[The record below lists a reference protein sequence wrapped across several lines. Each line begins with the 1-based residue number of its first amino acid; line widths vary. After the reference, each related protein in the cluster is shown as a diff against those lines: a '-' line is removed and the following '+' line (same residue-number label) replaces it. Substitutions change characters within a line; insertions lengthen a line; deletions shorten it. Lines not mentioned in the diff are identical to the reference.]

1 MRTGSSGALNRFGS
15 APGGS
20 MFNSGAPR
28 GSAMSGGRGGFNASA
43 PPRSAMSSGGGYGA
57 RGGPQYARGS
67 HDPPPPQQS
76 SLAQA
81 MRPQSHAA
89 YPPQRSGGWGPP
101 VGEPSAYDA
110 SRGIKRERE
119 EPARAPPRAASKP
132 LLTKPL
138 PPQFEDPMSELF
150 SDAVTAFVT
159 MEVEDLRVPN
169 HPHHDPR
176 ANYDRLT
183 QRWAL
188 EALESE
194 QKRWSSEHAR
204 PLPVGEVRARVAAH
218 VRAAAAAQR

>member
-1 MRTGSSGALNRFGS
+1 MRTGSSGALNRFGG

-57 RGGPQYARGS
+57 RGGPQYARGG
-67 HDPPPPQQS
+67 HAPPPPQQS

-81 MRPQSHAA
+81 MRPPSHAA

-110 SRGIKRERE
+110 SRGMKRERE
-119 EPARAPPRAASKP
+119 EPPRAPQRAASKP

-169 HPHHDPR
+169 HPQHDPR